1 MLKMAWKLIVLII
14 GLTII
19 LIGLIMLVTPGP
31 AIIVIPIGLAVLA
44 SEFVWAK
51 RILNKLKEEGKK
63 MRSSVFHTN
72 SDRS

>member
-51 RILNKLKEEGKK
+51 RILKKLKEEGKK
-63 MRSSVFHTN
+63 MGSSVFYTD